1 MAGTTAGRRRT
12 AMSGPTKSMGV
23 ITVVALVMTT
33 AYTVAL
39 GSNGL
44 LWFGWVVLGLVTL
57 GMAAADSVPPS
68 VPRPG
73 RGRPTP

>member
-1 MAGTTAGRRRT
+1 
-12 AMSGPTKSMGV
+12 MSGPTKSMGE
-23 ITVVALVMTT
+23 ITVVALVLTT

-57 GMAAADSVPPS
+57 GMAAADSVPPTTM
-68 VPRPG
+68 PRPG
-73 RGRPTP
+73 RHGPTSSAPSTPTVTD